1 MTDDNKKNKPGF
13 FSRLFGISDKK
24 NESIDVRAKESKK
37 ESPLTKDIPTKSTV
51 SKMKKA
57 DIVELAKSHG
67 LELDIKL
74 TKAFLLEAWVKHF
87 EEIDST
93 PSNQSPE
100 EESLSDENS
109 IEGEAA
115 EAVQQT
121 PAEAAEETPTEEEP
135 PAEVVDEAAEEETS
149 SEEKTATEVAE
160 VAAEEETPIAEGP
173 ASTEAGDEAVAEED
187 ISSEQEPASEEDTV
201 IEESADSSN
210 VDNQTDTELQNEP
223 PSDVEHSGSTIVE
236 NFEKK
241 QLNNSVPSFRP
252 GDTLVVS
259 VKVKDGQRTRLQNF
273 EGVVMS
279 IKKRGL
285 NSSFIVRKIS
295 SGIGV
300 ERTFQLHSPLI
311 DSITVKRKGD
321 VRKAKL
327 FYLRDRSG
335 KSARIKER
343 LD

>member
-1 MTDDNKKNKPGF
+1 MTDDNKKNKPSF

-24 NESIDVRAKESKK
+24 NESKDVKIKESKK
-37 ESPLTKDIPTKSTV
+37 ESPLTKNIPTKSTV

-74 TKAFLLEAWVKHF
+74 TKALLLEAWVKHF

-93 PSNQSPE
+93 PSKKSPE
-100 EESLSDENS
+100 EESLLDETPV
-109 IEGEAA
+109 EGEAA
-115 EAVQQT
+115 EAVEET
-121 PAEAAEETPTEEEP
+121 TIEAVKETPTEEEP
-135 PAEVVDEAAEEETS
+135 P
-149 SEEKTATEVAE
+149 TEGVE
-160 VAAEEETPIAEGP
+160 VAAEEETPIEEESAAEVV
-173 ASTEAGDEAVAEED
+173 DEAAAEED
-187 ISSEQEPASEEDTV
+187 ISSEQELASEEDTV

-252 GDTLVVS
+252 GDTLVV
-259 VKVKDGQRTRLQNF
+259 
-273 EGVVMS
+273 MS

-311 DSITVKRKGD
+311 DSITVKRKGN